1 MEKRDALLTNKLI
14 QQSVKIHDRVLAKVD
29 IKKVF
34 NSEKTKLRLFKSVI
48 LSGLNYYSIE
58 WFKFI

>member
-1 MEKRDALLTNKLI
+1 MEKRHALLTNKLI
-14 QQSVKIHDRVLAKVD
+14 QQSVKIRDRVLAKVN

-48 LSGLNYYSIE
+48 LCGLNYCSIE
-58 WFKFI
+58 WLFI

>member
-1 MEKRDALLTNKLI
+1 MEKRQALLTNKLI
-14 QQSVKIHDRVLAKVD
+14 QQSVKIHDRVLAKID

-48 LSGLNYYSIE
+48 LCGLNYCSIE
-58 WFKFI
+58 WLFI